1 MIGGG
6 GSGPWTMTRIH
17 REERLDAPD
26 QDPAEL
32 ARSLQQ
38 VAAVDRWL
46 GGARAVRRHLRPR
59 VRGRPR
65 GSLLDVGT
73 GDATVLRRLVA
84 WARRVGGP
92 GWTGV
97 GVELHPDVLR
107 VAARREAGR
116 ATREPPPGD
125 DPSRPTAL
133 VRGDAL
139 HLPFADATFDAAV
152 CTLTLHHFDAS
163 AARAVLAEMGRVSR
177 GLVLVSDLERSM
189 SNYLGARLLAA
200 TVWRGNR
207 LTRHD
212 GPLSVRRSFTRDE
225 LAALGRDAGLA
236 DVAVERH
243 VPFRL
248 VMEGRTTG
256 GGG

>member
-1 MIGGG
+1 MR
-6 GSGPWTMTRIH
+6 RIH
-17 REERLDAPD
+17 REERIDAPD
-26 QDPAEL
+26 QDPGEL
-32 ARSLQQ
+32 ARSLEQ

-46 GGARAVRRHLRPR
+46 GGARAVRRHLSPR

-73 GDATVLRRLVA
+73 GDGTVLRRLVG

-97 GVELHPDVLR
+97 GIELHPDVLR
-107 VAARREAGR
+107 VAARRREEAPETVAGR
-116 ATREPPPGD
+116 GA
-125 DPSRPTAL
+125 SRPTAAL

-139 HLPFADATFDAAV
+139 RLPFADAAFDAAV
-152 CTLTLHHFDAS
+152 CTLTLHHFDGS
-163 AARAVLAEMGRVSR
+163 AARTVLAEMGRVSR
-177 GLVLVSDLERSM
+177 GLVLVSDLERSVPH
-189 SNYLGARLLAA
+189 YLGARLLAA

-225 LAALGRDAGLA
+225 LAALGREAGLA
-236 DVAVERH
+236 DVGVAWH

-248 VMEGRTTG
+248 VMEGRAPRVG
-256 GGG
+256 G